1 MGCTYRSEIEREN
14 ELLRE
19 SLEKIGDLASRIK
32 DLIFD
37 IEVEKGTMKELDRM
51 WVIATDIEERC

>member
-1 MGCTYRSEIEREN
+1 MGHTFKSEVEREN
-14 ELLRE
+14 EMLRE
-19 SLEKIGDLASRIK
+19 SLEKIGGLASRIK

-51 WVIATDIEERC
+51 WVIATEIEERC

>member
-51 WVIATDIEERC
+51 WVIATEIEERC

>member
-1 MGCTYRSEIEREN
+1 MYTFKSEVEREN
-14 ELLRE
+14 ERLRE
-19 SLEKIGDLASRIK
+19 SLERIGELTSKIK

-51 WVIATDIEERC
+51 WVIATEIEERC

>member
-1 MGCTYRSEIEREN
+1 MYKSEVEREN
-14 ELLRE
+14 ERLRE
-19 SLEKIGDLASRIK
+19 SLEKIGGLASRIK

-51 WVIATDIEERC
+51 WVIATEIEERC